1 MTSTDPGDILDTLDP
16 LTNSST
22 LEHVAQVVRCSVAL
36 IVQGS
41 VVLDEQ
47 WLSTRATR
55 WALEASTMS
64 DGLRAMVRACVE
76 AEVRRVVRR
85 ATQGVAA

>member
-16 LTNSST
+16 LTDDST
-22 LEHVAQVVRCSVAL
+22 LEHVARVVYYATAL
-36 IVQGS
+36 ATQDATD
-41 VVLDEQ
+41 LDPA
-47 WLSTRATR
+47 WLTERATR

>member
-16 LTNSST
+16 LTDDST
-22 LEHVAQVVRCSVAL
+22 LEHVAKVVRYSVAL
-36 IVQGS
+36 VVQGS